1 MRVRHVFSLGIPTL
15 LLVLASNPAFAA
27 PPKACDFITAPLAS
41 AVYGSP
47 LHPGKEG
54 TITTMGSECVFE
66 DGKNGTVTFGIG
78 NVADIAAAMGG
89 SPAQIAKIIAT
100 PDGDHPQT
108 IPSLGEWNSYNPD
121 GFDPG
126 IKVLYHG
133 KFLTLT
139 ANGSKNPGLKNAM
152 ADALRQIM
160 QKL

>member
-1 MRVRHVFSLGIPTL
+1 MRVRHVVSLSIPTL
-15 LLVLASNPAFAA
+15 LLVLAANPALAA
-27 PPKACDFITAPLAS
+27 PLKACDFITAQIAS

-47 LHPGKEG
+47 MHPGKEG

-66 DGKNGTVTFGIG
+66 NDKGGTVTFGIG
-78 NVADIAAAMGG
+78 NVADIATAMHA
-89 SPAQIAKIIAT
+89 PEAQVAKIIAT
-100 PDGDHPQT
+100 PDGEHPQT

-121 GFDPG
+121 GFDPE

-133 KFLTLT
+133 RFLTLT
-139 ANGSKNPGLKNAM
+139 ANGSKNSGLRNAM